1 MTFKL
6 NTLIPFLAALLLFAS
21 PAPAQTPTAKPTVAD
36 ALAFIASAEKELG
49 AMSIDVAR
57 ASWVEETYITD
68 DTVALVAEANDQ
80 LIARQTALIYEA
92 RKFDGLPLPAD
103 ARRKLLLLKLGIG
116 LPAPQDPALRAET
129 TEKAAQLDAAYGR
142 GKYCPDANP
151 EHCLGIDELEPMMA
165 KSRDPEELTT
175 LWTGWHAVGKPMRS
189 DYARLAELSNQGARE
204 LGYADTGALW
214 RSQYDMTPDEFQAE
228 IERLWTQ
235 VEPLYLELHT
245 YVRRKLIEKYGDAAR
260 RPDGMIPGELLG
272 NMWAQEWGNI
282 YDVVA
287 PPASPL
293 PYDLGAILKA
303 RSTTPEQL
311 VRYGEG
317 FYKSL
322 GFDAL
327 PDTFWKRS
335 MLSHPRD
342 RDVVCHASA
351 WDVDNDR
358 DVRIKA
364 CFQPTADD
372 FVTVHHELGHNYYQM
387 AYRGQPFFF
396 QGGANDGFHE
406 AIGDSIALNVTPV
419 YLKKLGLIETVPPES
434 ADIPLLLHTA
444 LDKIAFL
451 PFGLLIDKW
460 RWEVYSGQVTPA
472 HYNSA
477 WWALREKYQG
487 IAPPVARS
495 EADFDPGA
503 KYHIPGNVPYMR
515 YFLARVYQFQFY
527 RAMCQAAGYKGPL
540 NRCSVY
546 GSKEAGARLNAML
559 AMGQS
564 KPWPEALKVMT
575 GSDKADASAIVEY
588 FQPLLDWLKEQNKG
602 EKEGWTL
609 PVDPLLRDN
618 PETVK
623 QLSGLANRYSVFI
636 PVGLAK
642 PWTLVY
648 SLPRDDNTIAE
659 KISHAKINAP
669 FPYDIVRPNIAP
681 GLIGPKALL
690 VHGFVNQEGS
700 FESLTIA
707 YPKDFAQATF
717 VLDKLSLWKFKPATQ
732 DGHNVRVEV
741 LLKIPDQQE

>member
-1 MTFKL
+1 MRYRIGTITPCL
-6 NTLIPFLAALLLFAS
+6 LALAGLFLVATTS
-21 PAPAQTPTAKPTVAD
+21 AQTPAATRAAAQPTVEQ
-36 ALAFIASAEKELG
+36 ALAFINSAEKELDALG
-49 AMSIDVAR
+49 IDSAR

-68 DTVALVAEANDQ
+68 DTVTLLAEANDR

-92 RKFDGLPLPAD
+92 RKFDGLKLPPD
-103 ARRKLLLLKLGIG
+103 AARKLLLLKLGIG
-116 LPAPQDPALRAET
+116 LPAPLDPTLRAET
-129 TEKAAQLDAAYGR
+129 TQKAAQLDAAYGK
-142 GKYCPDANP
+142 GKYCPDADP
-151 EHCLGIDELEPMMA
+151 DHCLGIDELDQKMA
-165 KSRDPEELTT
+165 QSRDPKELAA
-175 LWTGWHAVGKPMRS
+175 LWTGWHAVGPPMRG

-204 LGYADTGALW
+204 LGFADTGALW
-214 RSQYDMTPDEFQAE
+214 QSQYDMTPEQFQAE

-235 VEPLYLELHT
+235 VEPLYRELHT
-245 YVRRKLIEKYGDAAR
+245 YVRRKLIEKYGDTAR
-260 RPDGMIPGELLG
+260 RPDGMIPGDLLG

-287 PPASPL
+287 PPSGPL

-303 RSTTPEQL
+303 RNTDSQQM

-322 GFDAL
+322 GFDPL
-327 PDTFWKRS
+327 PETFWKRS

-351 WDVDNDR
+351 WDIDNQI

-387 AYRGQPFFF
+387 AYRQQPPFF
-396 QGGANDGFHE
+396 QNGANDGFHE
-406 AIGDSIALNVTPV
+406 AIGDAIALNVTPD
-419 YLKKLGLIETVPPES
+419 YLKKLGLIDTVPPES

-460 RWEVYSGQVTPA
+460 RWQVYSGQTTPE

-487 IAPPVARS
+487 IAPPVART

-527 RAMCQAAGYKGPL
+527 RAMCQAAGFKGPL

-559 AMGQS
+559 SMGAS
-564 KPWPEALKVMT
+564 KPWPEALKAMT
-575 GSDKADASAIVEY
+575 GTEKADASAITEY
-588 FQPLLDWLKEQNKG
+588 FQPLMDWLKEQNKG

-609 PVDPLLRDN
+609 PADPL
-618 PETVK
+618 K
-623 QLSGLANRYSVFI
+623 
-636 PVGLAK
+636 
-642 PWTLVY
+642 
-648 SLPRDDNTIAE
+648 
-659 KISHAKINAP
+659 
-669 FPYDIVRPNIAP
+669 
-681 GLIGPKALL
+681 
-690 VHGFVNQEGS
+690 
-700 FESLTIA
+700 
-707 YPKDFAQATF
+707 
-717 VLDKLSLWKFKPATQ
+717 
-732 DGHNVRVEV
+732 
-741 LLKIPDQQE
+741 

>member
-1 MTFKL
+1 MSFRIRCIL
-6 NTLIPFLAALLLFAS
+6 PCLFAVS
-21 PAPAQTPTAKPTVAD
+21 SLILPVLTARAQSAPTAKPTVAE
-36 ALAFIASAEKELG
+36 ALAFIDRAEKELSVLG
-49 AMSIDVAR
+49 IDSAR
-57 ASWVEETYITD
+57 ADWIEETYITD
-68 DTVALVAEANDQ
+68 DSVALLAEANSRF
-80 LIARQTALIYEA
+80 IARQTELIGEA
-92 RKFDGLPLPAD
+92 RRFDGLSLPPD
-103 ARRKLLLLKLGIG
+103 AARKLLLLKRSVRLS
-116 LPAPQDPALRAET
+116 APSDEALRAET
-129 TEKAAQLDAAYGR
+129 TQKAAELDAAYGR
-142 GKYCPDANP
+142 GKYCPDADQ
-151 EHCLGIDELEPMMA
+151 EHCMGIDEIGMKMA
-165 KSRDPEELTT
+165 QSRDPKELAT
-175 LWTGWHAVGKPMRS
+175 LWTGWHAVGVPMKPN
-189 DYARLAELSNQGARE
+189 YVRLAELSNQGARE

-235 VEPLYLELHT
+235 VEPLYRELHT

-260 RPDGMIPGELLG
+260 RPDGMIPGHLLG

-287 PPASPL
+287 PPSGPL

-303 RSTTPEQL
+303 RNTDAPQL

-327 PDTFWKRS
+327 PETFWKRS

-351 WDVDNDR
+351 WDIDEQR

-387 AYRGQPFFF
+387 AYRNQPFFF
-396 QGGANDGFHE
+396 RGGANDGFHE
-406 AIGDSIALNVTPV
+406 AIGDSIALNVTPD
-419 YLKKLGLIETVPPES
+419 YLKKLGLIDEIPPPS

-460 RWEVYSGQVTPA
+460 RWQVYSGQVTPD

-487 IAPPVARS
+487 IAPPVART

-527 RAMCQAAGYKGPL
+527 RAMCQAAGYQGPL

-559 AMGQS
+559 ELGRS
-564 KPWPEALKVMT
+564 KPWPEALKAMT
-575 GSDKADASAIVEY
+575 GSDKADAQAIVDY
-588 FQPLLDWLKEQNKG
+588 FQPLMEWLKEQNKG
-602 EKEGWTL
+602 ETEGWTL
-609 PVDPLLRDN
+609 PADPL
-618 PETVK
+618 K
-623 QLSGLANRYSVFI
+623 
-636 PVGLAK
+636 
-642 PWTLVY
+642 
-648 SLPRDDNTIAE
+648 
-659 KISHAKINAP
+659 
-669 FPYDIVRPNIAP
+669 
-681 GLIGPKALL
+681 
-690 VHGFVNQEGS
+690 
-700 FESLTIA
+700 
-707 YPKDFAQATF
+707 
-717 VLDKLSLWKFKPATQ
+717 
-732 DGHNVRVEV
+732 
-741 LLKIPDQQE
+741 

>member
-1 MTFKL
+1 MNFKL
-6 NTLIPFLAALLLFAS
+6 SPLSVTLAFAGLLLCA
-21 PAPAQTPTAKPTVAD
+21 PTAPAQAPAAKPNVAD
-36 ALAFIASAEKELG
+36 ALTFIASAEKEL
-49 AMSIDVAR
+49 AALNVEANR

-68 DTVALVAEANDQ
+68 DTVALVAEANDRE
-80 LIARQTALIYEA
+80 IARQTELIYEA
-92 RKFDGLPLPAD
+92 RKFDGLALPPD
-103 ARRKLLLLKLGIG
+103 AARKLLLLKLGIG
-116 LPAPQDPALRAET
+116 LPAPLDPALRAET
-129 TEKAAQLDAAYGR
+129 TQKAAQLDAAYGR
-142 GKYCPDANP
+142 GKYCPDSNLD
-151 EHCLGIDELEPMMA
+151 HCLGIDEINLKMA
-165 KSRDPEELTT
+165 QSRDPKELAT
-175 LWTGWHAVGKPMRS
+175 LWTGWHQVGKPMRS

-204 LGYADTGALW
+204 LGFADTGALW
-214 RSQYDMTPDEFQAE
+214 RSQYDMTPEEFQAE

-235 VEPLYLELHT
+235 VDPLYLELHT

-260 RPDGMIPGELLG
+260 RPDGMIPGDLLG

-287 PPASPL
+287 PPSTPL
-293 PYDLGAILKA
+293 PYNLDTILKA

-311 VRYGEG
+311 VRYGEN
-317 FYKSL
+317 FYKSI

-327 PDTFWKRS
+327 PDSFWQRS

-342 RDVVCHASA
+342 REVVCHPSA
-351 WDVDNDR
+351 WDLDNDR

-387 AYRGQPFFF
+387 AYRHQPFFF
-396 QGGANDGFHE
+396 QNGDNDGFHE

-419 YLKKLGLIETVPPES
+419 YLKQLGLIDTIPPES

-460 RWEVYSGQVTPA
+460 RWQVYSGQVTPA

-487 IAPPVARS
+487 IAPPVERS

-559 AMGQS
+559 SMGQS
-564 KPWPEALKVMT
+564 KPWPETLKVMT

-609 PVDPLLRDN
+609 PADPL
-618 PETVK
+618 K
-623 QLSGLANRYSVFI
+623 
-636 PVGLAK
+636 
-642 PWTLVY
+642 
-648 SLPRDDNTIAE
+648 
-659 KISHAKINAP
+659 
-669 FPYDIVRPNIAP
+669 
-681 GLIGPKALL
+681 
-690 VHGFVNQEGS
+690 
-700 FESLTIA
+700 
-707 YPKDFAQATF
+707 
-717 VLDKLSLWKFKPATQ
+717 
-732 DGHNVRVEV
+732 
-741 LLKIPDQQE
+741 

>member
-1 MTFKL
+1 MLFQNLRGMFYSSLAMKFQIS
-6 NTLIPFLAALLLFAS
+6 NFVSTLPLLAGLLLIQTVS
-21 PAPAQTPTAKPTVAD
+21 PAQTVPAKPTVAD
-36 ALAFIASAEKELG
+36 ALAFIASAEKEL
-49 AMSIDVAR
+49 AVMSVEINR
-57 ASWVEETYITD
+57 AGWVEETYITD
-68 DTVALVAEANDQ
+68 DTIALNAAANDR
-80 LIARQTALIYEA
+80 LIARETALIYEA

-103 ARRKLLLLKLGIG
+103 AARKLLLLRLGIG

-142 GKYCPDANP
+142 GKYCPGAPGDRTSSP
-151 EHCLGIDELEPMMA
+151 GMDTVPDQCLGIDDINLKMA
-165 KSRDPEELTT
+165 ASRDPKELAT
-175 LWTGWHAVGKPMRS
+175 LWTGWHQVGKPMRA

-204 LGYADTGALW
+204 LGFADTGALW
-214 RSQYDMTPDEFQAE
+214 RSQYDMTPEEFQAE
-228 IERLWTQ
+228 IERLWKQ

-260 RPDGMIPGELLG
+260 RPDGMIPGDLLG

-287 PPASPL
+287 PPACPL
-293 PYDLGAILKA
+293 PYDLGTILKA
-303 RSTTPEQL
+303 RNTTPEQL

-327 PDTFWKRS
+327 PDTFWQRS

-342 RDVVCHASA
+342 REVVCHPSA
-351 WDVDNDR
+351 WDIDSQR

-387 AYRGQPFFF
+387 AYRNQPFFF

-419 YLKKLGLIETVPPES
+419 YLKKLGLIDTIPPES

-451 PFGLLIDKW
+451 PFGLLVDKW

-495 EADFDPGA
+495 EDDFDPGA

-559 AMGQS
+559 TMGQS

-609 PVDPLLRDN
+609 PADPL
-618 PETVK
+618 K
-623 QLSGLANRYSVFI
+623 
-636 PVGLAK
+636 
-642 PWTLVY
+642 
-648 SLPRDDNTIAE
+648 
-659 KISHAKINAP
+659 
-669 FPYDIVRPNIAP
+669 
-681 GLIGPKALL
+681 
-690 VHGFVNQEGS
+690 
-700 FESLTIA
+700 
-707 YPKDFAQATF
+707 
-717 VLDKLSLWKFKPATQ
+717 
-732 DGHNVRVEV
+732 
-741 LLKIPDQQE
+741 

>member
-1 MTFKL
+1 MFYISLAMTFPARSVFPSIL
-6 NTLIPFLAALLLFAS
+6 FVTALLFCSLATPAQS
-21 PAPAQTPTAKPTVAD
+21 PAAATPTVAD
-36 ALAFIASAEKELG
+36 ALAFIDSAEKELN
-49 AMSIDVAR
+49 AISVDVAR
-57 ASWVEETYITD
+57 ASWVKATYITD
-68 DTVALVAEANDQ
+68 DTVTLEAEANDR
-80 LIARQTALIYEA
+80 LIARQTALIGEA
-92 RKFDGLPLPAD
+92 RKFNGLTLPPD
-103 ARRKLLLLKLGIG
+103 AARKLMLLKLSIG

-129 TEKAAQLDAAYGR
+129 TQKAAQLDAAYGR
-142 GKYCPDANP
+142 GKYCPDSNP
-151 EHCLGIDELEPMMA
+151 DHCLGIDEIDIKMA
-165 KSRDPEELTT
+165 KSRDPKELAA
-175 LWTGWHAVGKPMRS
+175 LWTGWHAVGVPMRG

-204 LGYADTGALW
+204 LGFADTGALW
-214 RSQYDMTPDEFQAE
+214 RSQYDMTPEEFQNE

-235 VEPLYLELHT
+235 VEPLYRELHT

-260 RPDGMIPGELLG
+260 RPDGMIPGDLLG

-287 PPASPL
+287 PPSGPM

-303 RSTTPEQL
+303 RNTDGPQL
-311 VRYGEG
+311 VHYGEG

-322 GFDAL
+322 GFDPL
-327 PDTFWKRS
+327 PETFWKRS

-351 WDVDNDR
+351 WDVDNQL

-387 AYRGQPFFF
+387 AYRNQPFLFA
-396 QGGANDGFHE
+396 GGANDGFHE
-406 AIGDSIALNVTPV
+406 AIGDSIALNVTPD
-419 YLKKLGLIETVPPES
+419 YLKKLGLIDQVPPPS

-460 RWEVYSGQVTPA
+460 RWQVYAGQVKPE

-559 AMGQS
+559 SMGCS
-564 KPWPEALKVMT
+564 KPWPEALRAMT
-575 GSDKADASAIVEY
+575 GTDKADASAIVEY
-588 FQPLLDWLKEQNKG
+588 FQPLMDWLKEQNKG

-609 PVDPLLRDN
+609 PGDPLN
-618 PETVK
+618 
-623 QLSGLANRYSVFI
+623 
-636 PVGLAK
+636 
-642 PWTLVY
+642 
-648 SLPRDDNTIAE
+648 
-659 KISHAKINAP
+659 
-669 FPYDIVRPNIAP
+669 
-681 GLIGPKALL
+681 
-690 VHGFVNQEGS
+690 
-700 FESLTIA
+700 
-707 YPKDFAQATF
+707 
-717 VLDKLSLWKFKPATQ
+717 
-732 DGHNVRVEV
+732 
-741 LLKIPDQQE
+741 

>member
-1 MTFKL
+1 MFYISLAMNFKCRSIL
-6 NTLIPFLAALLLFAS
+6 PLLLAATGLLVCIPAAS
-21 PAPAQTPTAKPTVAD
+21 AQASAAARPTVAD
-36 ALAFIASAEKELG
+36 ALTFIDSAEKELG
-49 AMSIDVAR
+49 ALNIEAGR

-68 DTVALVAEANDQ
+68 DTVALEAAANDR
-80 LIARQTALIYEA
+80 LIARQTELIGEA
-92 RKFDGLPLPAD
+92 RKFDGLELPPD
-103 ARRKLLLLKLGIG
+103 AARKLLLLKLSIG
-116 LPAPQDPALRAET
+116 LPAPSDPALRAET
-129 TEKAAQLDAAYGR
+129 TQKAAQLDAAYGR
-142 GKYCPDANP
+142 GKYCPDTNLD
-151 EHCLGIDELEPMMA
+151 HCLGIDEIGGKMA
-165 KSRDPEELTT
+165 KSRDPKELAA
-175 LWTGWHAVGKPMRS
+175 LWTGWHAIGPPMRG

-204 LGYADTGALW
+204 LGFADTGALW
-214 RSQYDMTPDEFQAE
+214 RSQYDMTPEEFQAE

-235 VEPLYLELHT
+235 VEPLYRELHT

-260 RPDGMIPGELLG
+260 RPDGMIPGDLLG

-287 PPASPL
+287 PPSGPM

-303 RSTTPEQL
+303 RNIDSQQL
-311 VRYGEG
+311 VRYGEN
-317 FYKSL
+317 FYKSI
-322 GFDAL
+322 GFDPL

-351 WDVDNDR
+351 WDIDFQL

-372 FVTVHHELGHNYYQM
+372 FVVVHHELGHNYYQM
-387 AYRGQPFFF
+387 AYRSQPFFF
-396 QGGANDGFHE
+396 QNGANDGFHE

-419 YLKKLGLIETVPPES
+419 YLKKLGLIEVVPPES

-460 RWEVYSGQVTPA
+460 RWQVYSGQVTPE

-477 WWALREKYQG
+477 WWSLREKYQG

-559 AMGQS
+559 SMGCS
-564 KPWPEALKVMT
+564 KPWPEALKAMT

-588 FQPLLDWLKEQNKG
+588 FKPLMDWLKEQNKS

-609 PVDPLLRDN
+609 PTDPL
-618 PETVK
+618 K
-623 QLSGLANRYSVFI
+623 
-636 PVGLAK
+636 
-642 PWTLVY
+642 
-648 SLPRDDNTIAE
+648 
-659 KISHAKINAP
+659 
-669 FPYDIVRPNIAP
+669 
-681 GLIGPKALL
+681 
-690 VHGFVNQEGS
+690 
-700 FESLTIA
+700 
-707 YPKDFAQATF
+707 
-717 VLDKLSLWKFKPATQ
+717 
-732 DGHNVRVEV
+732 
-741 LLKIPDQQE
+741 

>member
-1 MTFKL
+1 MNFTFRSISL
-6 NTLIPFLAALLLFAS
+6 VLPALAGLLLF
-21 PAPAQTPTAKPTVAD
+21 PPTAPAQAPAAKPTVAD
-36 ALAFIASAEKELG
+36 ALAFIASAEKELS
-49 AMSIDVAR
+49 AMNLDINR
-57 ASWVEETYITD
+57 AAWIEETYITD
-68 DTVALVAEANDQ
+68 DTVALNASANDRM
-80 LIARQTALIYEA
+80 IARETALIYEA
-92 RKFDGLPLPAD
+92 RKFDGLALPPD
-103 ARRKLLLLKLGIG
+103 AARKLLLLKLGIG

-151 EHCLGIDELEPMMA
+151 DHCLGIDDLEPMMA
-165 KSRDPEELTT
+165 KSRDPKELAT
-175 LWTGWHAVGKPMRS
+175 LWAGWHKIGPPMRG

-204 LGYADTGALW
+204 LGFADTGALW
-214 RSQYDMTPDEFQAE
+214 RSQYDMSPEEFQAE

-235 VEPLYLELHT
+235 VEPLYRELHT

-260 RPDGMIPGELLG
+260 RPDGMIPGHLLG

-303 RSTTPEQL
+303 RNTTPEQL

-327 PDTFWKRS
+327 PDSFWKRS

-342 RDVVCHASA
+342 REVVCHASA
-351 WDVDNDR
+351 WDLDNDR

-387 AYRGQPFFF
+387 AYRQQPFFF
-396 QGGANDGFHE
+396 QNGANDGFHE

-419 YLKKLGLIETVPPES
+419 YLKTLGLIDTVPPES

-460 RWEVYSGQVTPA
+460 RWEVYAGKVTPE

-487 IAPPVARS
+487 IAPPVTRS

-527 RAMCQAAGYKGPL
+527 RAMCQASGYKGPL

-559 AMGQS
+559 SMGQS

-602 EKEGWTL
+602 EKEGWML
-609 PVDPLLRDN
+609 PADPL
-618 PETVK
+618 K
-623 QLSGLANRYSVFI
+623 
-636 PVGLAK
+636 
-642 PWTLVY
+642 
-648 SLPRDDNTIAE
+648 
-659 KISHAKINAP
+659 
-669 FPYDIVRPNIAP
+669 
-681 GLIGPKALL
+681 
-690 VHGFVNQEGS
+690 
-700 FESLTIA
+700 
-707 YPKDFAQATF
+707 
-717 VLDKLSLWKFKPATQ
+717 
-732 DGHNVRVEV
+732 
-741 LLKIPDQQE
+741 

>member
-1 MTFKL
+1 MNFKL
-6 NTLIPFLAALLLFAS
+6 SPLSVTLAFAGLLLCA
-21 PAPAQTPTAKPTVAD
+21 PTAPAQAPAAKPNVAD
-36 ALAFIASAEKELG
+36 ALTFIASAEKEL
-49 AMSIDVAR
+49 AALNVEANR

-68 DTVALVAEANDQ
+68 DTVALVAEANDRE
-80 LIARQTALIYEA
+80 IARQTELIYEA
-92 RKFDGLPLPAD
+92 RKFDGLALPPD
-103 ARRKLLLLKLGIG
+103 AARKLLLLKLGIG
-116 LPAPQDPALRAET
+116 LPAPLDPALRAET
-129 TEKAAQLDAAYGR
+129 TQKAAQLDAAYGR
-142 GKYCPDANP
+142 GKYCPDSNLD
-151 EHCLGIDELEPMMA
+151 HCLGIDEINLKMA
-165 KSRDPEELTT
+165 QSRDPKELAT
-175 LWTGWHAVGKPMRS
+175 LWTGWHQVGKPMRS

-204 LGYADTGALW
+204 LGFADTGALW
-214 RSQYDMTPDEFQAE
+214 RSQYDMTPEEFQAE

-260 RPDGMIPGELLG
+260 RPDGMIPGDLLG

-287 PPASPL
+287 PPSTPL
-293 PYDLGAILKA
+293 PYNLDTILKA

-311 VRYGEG
+311 VRYGEN
-317 FYKSL
+317 FYKSI

-327 PDTFWKRS
+327 PDSFWQRS

-342 RDVVCHASA
+342 REVVCHPSA
-351 WDVDNDR
+351 WDLDNDR

-387 AYRGQPFFF
+387 SYRHQPFFF
-396 QGGANDGFHE
+396 QNGANDGFHE

-419 YLKKLGLIETVPPES
+419 YLKQLGLIDTIPPES

-460 RWEVYSGQVTPA
+460 RWQVYSGQVTPA

-487 IAPPVARS
+487 IAPPVERS

-559 AMGQS
+559 SMGQS
-564 KPWPEALKVMT
+564 KPWPETLKVMT

-609 PVDPLLRDN
+609 PADPL
-618 PETVK
+618 K
-623 QLSGLANRYSVFI
+623 
-636 PVGLAK
+636 
-642 PWTLVY
+642 
-648 SLPRDDNTIAE
+648 
-659 KISHAKINAP
+659 
-669 FPYDIVRPNIAP
+669 
-681 GLIGPKALL
+681 
-690 VHGFVNQEGS
+690 
-700 FESLTIA
+700 
-707 YPKDFAQATF
+707 
-717 VLDKLSLWKFKPATQ
+717 
-732 DGHNVRVEV
+732 
-741 LLKIPDQQE
+741 

>member
-1 MTFKL
+1 MFYSSCAMNFRL
-6 NTLIPFLAALLLFAS
+6 RSLLPSMLALAGLIFGAS
-21 PAPAQTPTAKPTVAD
+21 TAPAQNPPAAKPTVAE
-36 ALAFIASAEKELG
+36 AVAFIDSAEKELG
-49 AMSIDVAR
+49 AMSVDVNR

-68 DTVALVAEANDQ
+68 DTVALLAEAEDRQ
-80 LIARQTALIYEA
+80 IARQTELIGEA
-92 RKFDGLPLPAD
+92 RRFDGLTLPPD
-103 ARRKLLLLKLGIG
+103 AARKLLLLKLSIG

-129 TEKAAQLDAAYGR
+129 TQKAAGLDAAYGR
-142 GKYCPDANP
+142 GRYCPDANP
-151 EHCLGIDELEPMMA
+151 DHCLGIDELDVKMA
-165 KSRDPEELTT
+165 QTRDPKELAA
-175 LWTGWHAVGKPMRS
+175 LWAGWHAVGAPMRG

-204 LGYADTGALW
+204 LGFADTGSLW
-214 RSQYDMTPDEFQAE
+214 RSQYDMTPDEFQAD

-235 VEPLYLELHT
+235 VEPLYRELHT
-245 YVRRKLIEKYGDAAR
+245 YVRRKLIEKYGDQAR
-260 RPDGMIPGELLG
+260 RPDGMIPAHLLG
-272 NMWAQEWGNI
+272 NMWAQEWGNV

-287 PPASPL
+287 PPSGPM

-303 RSTTPEQL
+303 RSTDAPHL

-335 MLSHPRD
+335 MLAHPRD

-351 WDVDNDR
+351 WDIDNLR

-387 AYRGQPFFF
+387 AYRNQPFFF
-396 QGGANDGFHE
+396 QNGANDGFHE
-406 AIGDSIALNVTPV
+406 AIGDAIALNVTPD
-419 YLKKLGLIETVPPES
+419 YLKKLGLIDQIPPAS

-487 IAPPVARS
+487 VAPPVARS

-527 RAMCQAAGYKGPL
+527 RAMCQAAGYQGPL

-559 AMGQS
+559 EMGAS
-564 KPWPEALKVMT
+564 KPWPEAMKAMT
-575 GSDKADASAIVEY
+575 GTGKADASAIVGY
-588 FQPLLDWLKEQNKG
+588 FQPLMDWLKEQNKG
-602 EKEGWTL
+602 QAEGWTV
-609 PVDPLLRDN
+609 PADPL
-618 PETVK
+618 K
-623 QLSGLANRYSVFI
+623 
-636 PVGLAK
+636 
-642 PWTLVY
+642 
-648 SLPRDDNTIAE
+648 
-659 KISHAKINAP
+659 
-669 FPYDIVRPNIAP
+669 
-681 GLIGPKALL
+681 
-690 VHGFVNQEGS
+690 
-700 FESLTIA
+700 
-707 YPKDFAQATF
+707 
-717 VLDKLSLWKFKPATQ
+717 
-732 DGHNVRVEV
+732 
-741 LLKIPDQQE
+741 

>member
-1 MTFKL
+1 M
-6 NTLIPFLAALLLFAS
+6 NSRIPSHLPRLLAFSTALLCVTA
-21 PAPAQTPTAKPTVAD
+21 ATAQTVTAAKPTVAE
-36 ALAFIASAEKELG
+36 ALSFIDNAEKELG
-49 AMSIDVAR
+49 TLNVDLNR
-57 ASWVEETYITD
+57 AQWVEETYITD
-68 DTVALVAEANDQ
+68 DTVALQAQANDRV
-80 LIARQTALIYEA
+80 IARQTALIGEA
-92 RKFDGLPLPAD
+92 RKFDGLPLPPD
-103 ARRKLLLLKLGIG
+103 AARKLLLLKLSIG
-116 LPAPQDPALRAET
+116 LPAPFDPALRAET
-129 TEKAAQLDAAYGR
+129 TQKAAQLDAAYGR
-142 GKYCPDANP
+142 GKYCPGIPGDRSSSPHSNP
-151 EHCLGIDELEPMMA
+151 DNCLGIDEIDLKMA
-165 KSRDPEELTT
+165 QSRDPKELAA
-175 LWTGWHAVGKPMRS
+175 LWTGWHAVGVPMRS

-204 LGYADTGALW
+204 LGFADTGVLW
-214 RSQYDMTPDEFQAE
+214 RSQYDMPPGEFQAE

-235 VEPLYLELHT
+235 VEPLYRELHT

-260 RPDGMIPGELLG
+260 RPDGMIPGDLLG

-287 PPASPL
+287 PPSGPM

-303 RSTTPEQL
+303 RKTTPEQL

-317 FYKSL
+317 FYKSI
-322 GFDAL
+322 GFDPL
-327 PDTFWKRS
+327 PETFWKRS

-351 WDVDNDR
+351 WDLDNQL

-364 CFQPTADD
+364 CFQPTSDD

-387 AYRGQPFFF
+387 AYRNQPFFF
-396 QGGANDGFHE
+396 ANGANDGFHE
-406 AIGDSIALNVTPV
+406 AIGDSIALNVTPD
-419 YLKKLGLIETVPPES
+419 YLKKLGLIDQVPPPS

-460 RWEVYSGQVTPA
+460 RWQVYSGQVTPE

-559 AMGQS
+559 SMGSS
-564 KPWPEALKVMT
+564 KPWPEALKAMT
-575 GSDKADASAIVEY
+575 GTDKADASAIVEY
-588 FQPLLDWLKEQNKG
+588 FQPLMDWLKEQNKG
-602 EKEGWTL
+602 EKEGWML
-609 PVDPLLRDN
+609 PADPL
-618 PETVK
+618 K
-623 QLSGLANRYSVFI
+623 
-636 PVGLAK
+636 
-642 PWTLVY
+642 
-648 SLPRDDNTIAE
+648 
-659 KISHAKINAP
+659 
-669 FPYDIVRPNIAP
+669 
-681 GLIGPKALL
+681 
-690 VHGFVNQEGS
+690 
-700 FESLTIA
+700 
-707 YPKDFAQATF
+707 
-717 VLDKLSLWKFKPATQ
+717 
-732 DGHNVRVEV
+732 
-741 LLKIPDQQE
+741 